1 MFLSAVAL
9 AVLQRPR
16 SHRLAEHAAEMG
28 GRGKASLLGHSAD
41 VQVSAL
47 QQALGSL
54 DAAAIDVIHNGLA
67 RDPPEQPA
75 QVIGRQIEPCSH
87 ICQGEL
93 LLVVGRKV
101 SADLLHRLV
110 AGADVLPFTAA
121 LLLHIVQ
128 DEGQID
134 HAGAFRLA
142 FGALH
147 HAQQSAQAARP
158 LHRAVQGRLCSRLK
172 QRHEIP
178 LHQVLEHRENAR
190 REPAADELR
199 GNVAR
204 LLQQAGHIAPELI
217 GCRFPAGVLPVLKNL
232 MQRDFMPLFE
242 PGAQTALY
250 GPVQWSGRLRTLL
263 GMMQS
268 AESEPESPGMIYLAL
283 ILHYVEQE
291 RRSER
296 QDIRPRNETVEQIC
310 AYLAAN
316 YQQKFSLTDV
326 AARFYLSPYYLSRL
340 FRRVTGQSIVDYIN
354 GRRIEAAQRL
364 LESTDLN
371 ISAVAEQTGFASA
384 AHFRRVFR
392 ETMGTGPLQYRK
404 SHRG

>member
-1 MFLSAVAL
+1 MKAEREKWSGRVTAKAL
-9 AVLQRPR
+9 RFQTGQYE
-16 SHRLAEHAAEMG
+16 LAEEDEICRIILVSG
-28 GRGKASLLGHSAD
+28 GSFTLVRG
-41 VQVSAL
+41 
-47 QQALGSL
+47 
-54 DAAAIDVIHNGLA
+54 
-67 RDPPEQPA
+67 
-75 QVIGRQIEPCSH
+75 
-87 ICQGEL
+87 GE
-93 LLVVGRKV
+93 
-101 SADLLHRLV
+101 S
-110 AGADVLPFTAA
+110 
-121 LLLHIVQ
+121 
-128 DEGQID
+128 
-134 HAGAFRLA
+134 
-142 FGALH
+142 
-147 HAQQSAQAARP
+147 
-158 LHRAVQGRLCSRLK
+158 
-172 QRHEIP
+172 
-178 LHQVLEHRENAR
+178 
-190 REPAADELR
+190 
-199 GNVAR
+199 
-204 LLQQAGHIAPELI
+204 LLQQAGHIAPELL

-268 AESEPESPGMIYLAL
+268 AESEPESPGMIYLTL

-291 RRSER
+291 CRSEK